1 MIEVGGTNMKM
12 GKLDV
17 NMFDDP
23 KLGRHFTIK
32 CRNKDTKDKE
42 AFYFDVKK
50 MADGDE
56 LVLNITKQTALLL
69 ADYIDEQLNDETN
82 WKE

>member
-23 KLGRHFTIK
+23 KLGRHFKIK
-32 CRNKDTKDKE
+32 CRNKDTKDKA